1 MRRTESRSGLSPPR
15 PESTRRR
22 RSRAGG
28 STSARTTAGSMCS
41 ISRAARKCGNSRP
54 APRCRLRRRSR
65 KDASS
70 SERRTAASTASADS
84 MRSAR
89 WLVVLCAGAVLPA
102 QSELPQIKKQMQQH
116 LSRLANLTCLE
127 TIQRSTVSRNG
138 RVQTNDTLR
147 LEVAFVDGKELYSRL
162 GAGKFDDR
170 AIGEFGRGGAIESG
184 LFATLAQFVFM
195 KDGPT
200 YRYSGE
206 ETLHGRKPIR
216 YTYKV

>member
-1 MRRTESRSGLSPPR
+1 MRPTESRFGRSPRR

-22 RSRAGG
+22 RSRAAAF
-28 STSARTTAGSMCS
+28 TSARTTAGSMCS
-41 ISRAARKCGNSRP
+41 IWRAARRCGNSKP
-54 APRCRLRRRSR
+54 ALRSHLLRRSR

-70 SERRTAASTASADS
+70 SARRTAGSTASAGS
-84 MRSAR
+84 MHSVR
-89 WLVVLCAGAVLPA
+89 WLVLLCTSAVLPA

-138 RVQTNDTLR
+138 RTQTNDTLR

-170 AIGEFGRGGAIESG
+170 ALGGFG
-184 LFATLAQFVFM
+184 
-195 KDGPT
+195 P
-200 YRYSGE
+200 
-206 ETLHGRKPIR
+206 
-216 YTYKV
+216 